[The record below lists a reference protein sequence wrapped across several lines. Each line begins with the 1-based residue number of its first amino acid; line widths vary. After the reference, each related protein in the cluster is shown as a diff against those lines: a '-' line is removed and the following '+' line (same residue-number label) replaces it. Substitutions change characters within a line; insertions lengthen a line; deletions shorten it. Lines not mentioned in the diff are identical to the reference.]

1 MCLSYQKSLATPGT
15 RVTYNCES
23 FFVVHFLFY
32 AVTLYVFSWYG
43 SLSLHAIENKNKKK
57 TISSKQSQE
66 NGIEVKFCLHSVT
79 PHPPDTHLK
88 SVCFRI

>member
-57 TISSKQSQE
+57 QFRQNK
-66 NGIEVKFCLHSVT
+66 VKKMESRLNFVYIL
-79 PHPPDTHLK
+79 
-88 SVCFRI
+88 